1 MKLLLQKVSILS
13 PGSQH
18 HMKVKDVLIN
28 DSIIEKIAEP
38 NTIVNKDSVVIK
50 ADHLYVSSGWMDLHV
65 NFRTPGHEYKEGLKN
80 GCAAAAN
87 GGFTT
92 VLLMPST
99 LPTISNRSSVEL
111 IINTTK
117 SNAVNVYPAGS
128 MTVDMNGNDMSEMYD
143 MYLAGAKAFTD
154 DKKSVSNAGLLI
166 RSLQYSQQ
174 FGGKIFL
181 FAEDESISGKHQIN
195 DGPISVSIGIK
206 GQPNIAE
213 EVMII
218 RDLTV
223 GEFCHCPIHFST
235 ISTAGSVSLIRT
247 AKAKGIKVTCDVSVM
262 HLFFND
268 TTLESFDTTFK
279 IRPPLRSEADRIALL
294 EGLKDGTID
303 CITSD
308 HQPEDSENKL
318 KEFELAA
325 YGASTIDTTFSAARK
340 ATEKYLSL
348 PELVSKFTTHP
359 RCIVGLKNHLIE
371 EGQIADLTI
380 FDAEEKWNVK
390 ATDIISKSKYNP
402 FIDHDLLGRVIG
414 IYNTA
419 QLVKSKRD

>member
-1 MKLLLQKVSILS
+1 MKLLLQNISILS

-28 DSIIEKIAEP
+28 NSTIEKIGEA
-38 NTIVNKDSVVIK
+38 NTIIDKDAEIFA
-50 ADHLYVSSGWMDLHV
+50 ADHLHVSSGWMDLHV

-99 LPTISNRSSVEL
+99 LPGLSNRSAVEM

-117 SNAVNVYPAGS
+117 EFAVNVMPAGS
-128 MTVDMNGNDMSEMYD
+128 LTVELNGKDMSEMYD
-143 MYLAGAKAFTD
+143 MYLAGAKVFTD
-154 DKKSVSNAGLLI
+154 DKKSISNAGLLL
-166 RSLQYSQQ
+166 RSMQYSHQ
-174 FGGKIFL
+174 FGAKLFL
-181 FAEDESISGKHQIN
+181 FAEDESISGNHQIN
-195 DGPISVSIGIK
+195 DGPISVSLGLK

-213 EVMII
+213 EVIVN
-218 RDLTV
+218 RDITIA
-223 GEFCHCPIHFST
+223 EFCHCPIHFST
-235 ISTAGSVSLIRT
+235 ISTAGSVSLIRS

-268 TTLESFDTTFK
+268 TSLGSFDTTFK
-279 IRPPLRSEADRIALL
+279 TKPPLRSEADRIALL

-308 HQPEDSENKL
+308 HQPEDTENKL

-340 ATEKYLSL
+340 ATQNYLSL
-348 PELVSKFTTHP
+348 PELVSKFTTHA
-359 RCIVGLKNHLIE
+359 RCVVGLKNHLIE
-371 EGQIADLTI
+371 EGQIAELTI
-380 FDAEEKWNVK
+380 FNANEKWQVK
-390 ATDIISKSKYNP
+390 SNDIISKSKFNP
-402 FIDHDLLGRVIG
+402 FIEKELLGRVVA
-414 IYNTA
+414 IYNSS
-419 QLVKSKRD
+419 QLVKSKRN